1 MPNDVRFI
9 DCGVAM
15 QRLWD
20 FLDEELTEDRMVEVR
35 RHLDSCER
43 CLPHHDFAQRFLQAM
58 QSTRAE
64 QLMPPEVR
72 QKVLAKLQDAGFS
85 ST

>member
-1 MPNDVRFI
+1 MPNEVRPI
-9 DCGVAM
+9 DCRVAM
-15 QRLWD
+15 ERLWD
-20 FLDEELTEDRMVEVR
+20 FLDKELNEDRMSEVR
-35 RHLDSCER
+35 LHLESCES

-64 QLMPPEVR
+64 QLMPPEAR
-72 QKVLAKLQDAGFS
+72 RKVLMKLAEAGFS